1 MRKMTFRYITC
12 ILIAVLCTTCQAQDA
27 QPETPSQN
35 KNSGDSLTQK
45 ASYLLGFNFVRN
57 MQMQGFDCDLEAL
70 MKGINDAA
78 AKKQPPMTAEE
89 IQSVQRT
96 FERMMVQKQQER
108 LAKAADENMRK
119 GVAFLKENA
128 LKEGVKELES
138 GIQYRVLKPG
148 EGTSPGPSDKVTLK
162 YKAKF
167 IDGTIFDAS
176 EESAP
181 WNITVGAIGVRGIVN
196 AIQKMKPGSVWEVFI
211 PSALGFGIQ
220 GDPSG
225 VVGPNQVLIYELE
238 LLDVDKK

>member
-1 MRKMTFRYITC
+1 MTKLTIRYVAC
-12 ILIAVLCTTCQAQDA
+12 IAIGLVCAACQAQDA
-27 QPETPSQN
+27 KPETPPPS
-35 KNSGDSLTQK
+35 KTSGDSLTQK
-45 ASYLLGFNFVRN
+45 ASYLLGYNFIRN
-57 MQMQGFDCDLEAL
+57 FQMQGFEYDLESL

-89 IQSVQRT
+89 IRSVQRA
-96 FERMMVQKQQER
+96 FERMMVQKQQEM
-108 LAKAADENMRK
+108 LAKAADDNMRK
-119 GVAFLKENA
+119 GVNFLKENA

-138 GIQYRVLKPG
+138 GIQYRIIKPG
-148 EGTSPGPSDKVTLK
+148 EGASPGLSDKVILK

-176 EESAP
+176 EENDP
-181 WNITVGAIGVRGIVN
+181 WNITVGAIGIRGIVN

-211 PSALGFGIQ
+211 PSELGFGIQ

-238 LLDVDKK
+238 LVNANK